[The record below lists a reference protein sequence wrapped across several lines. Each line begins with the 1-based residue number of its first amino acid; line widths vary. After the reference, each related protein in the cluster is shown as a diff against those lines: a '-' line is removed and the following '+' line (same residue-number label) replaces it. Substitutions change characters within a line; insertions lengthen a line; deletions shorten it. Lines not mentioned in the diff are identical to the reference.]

1 MFVPQVNL
9 GRTEKFIQ
17 AVGAHEDAIFQK
29 RARLLSVSPMLP
41 FPNVSIGPFL
51 RLSVQESIQNFTIGC
66 GGTSVPCNAQGIAV
80 LLMLV

>member
-29 RARLLSVSPMLP
+29 RARLLSVSPM
-41 FPNVSIGPFL
+41 FPSAFCREGP
-51 RLSVQESIQNFTIGC
+51 SIQDFMMAC
-66 GGTSVPCNAQGIAV
+66 GRSSVPCNVQEIAV
-80 LLMLV
+80 LLMLVRLAY